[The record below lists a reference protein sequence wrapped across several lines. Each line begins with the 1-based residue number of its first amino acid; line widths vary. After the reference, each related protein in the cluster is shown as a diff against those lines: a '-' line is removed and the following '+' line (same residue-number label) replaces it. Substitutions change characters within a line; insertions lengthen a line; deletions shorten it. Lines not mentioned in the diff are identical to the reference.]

1 MSWDWLT
8 RSPSNSAY
16 IMENKMNLSKP
27 MRIKFLTEEIELL
40 KKRITENNSDH
51 IDTTIVVLED
61 QLYVLKGDGLDDK

>member
-40 KKRITENNSDH
+40 KKRITENNSHH
-51 IDTTIVVLED
+51 IDTRIVVLED

>member
-1 MSWDWLT
+1 MSWDWFT

-40 KKRITENNSDH
+40 KKRISERASGH
-51 IDTTIVVLED
+51 IHTTIIVLED

>member
-40 KKRITENNSDH
+40 KKRITENNSHH

>member
-1 MSWDWLT
+1 
-8 RSPSNSAY
+8 
-16 IMENKMNLSKP
+16 MENKMNLSKP

-40 KKRITENNSDH
+40 KKRITENNSHH